1 MPWSNPPAPLI
12 ILPPGP
18 LDDDI
23 GWAASA
29 PEVSMKTRVTA
40 AGASDRRRGDLI
52 GMDDG
57 DVALDLVAFER
68 TARPLWTLPALLL
81 HPEAAP

>member
-1 MPWSNPPAPLI
+1 
-12 ILPPGP
+12 
-18 LDDDI
+18 
-23 GWAASA
+23 
-29 PEVSMKTRVTA
+29 MKTRVTA

-68 TARPLWTLPALLL
+68 TACPLWTLPALLL